1 MCVCPH
7 ACVCVYTYMYIYL
20 YIYVYIYIYIYIRI
34 APEQAPNEVSGILQH
49 YYTALSQALIYPV
62 QVSQLL
68 YSERCI
74 SETTLD
80 EVETLENS
88 LNDKKIALLTAIS
101 TTVSSDH
108 RKLKMLATTL
118 NKFEEMRSIAHGILS
133 ECGKN

>member
-1 MCVCPH
+1 MSTNTVSEVP
-7 ACVCVYTYMYIYL
+7 YK
-20 YIYVYIYIYIYIRI
+20 
-34 APEQAPNEVSGILQH
+34 VSGILQH
-49 YYTALSQALIYPV
+49 YYTGLSQALIYPV

-80 EVETLENS
+80 EVETLESS

-101 TTVSSDH
+101 TAVSSDH

-118 NKFEEMRSIAHGILS
+118 NKFEEMRSIAHAILS
-133 ECGKN
+133 KCGKN

>member
-1 MCVCPH
+1 MSTNTVSEVP
-7 ACVCVYTYMYIYL
+7 YK
-20 YIYVYIYIYIYIRI
+20 
-34 APEQAPNEVSGILQH
+34 VSGIPEH

-80 EVETLENS
+80 EVETLESS
-88 LNDKKIALLTAIS
+88 LNDKKRTLLTAIS

-108 RKLKMLATTL
+108 RKLNVLATTL
-118 NKFEEMRSIAHGILS
+118 SKFEEMSSIAHKLLS
-133 ECGKN
+133 EYGK